1 MLASSVHWGFQ
12 RMRVLLIAY
21 HFPPDPAVGALRASH
36 VAEALQ
42 AAGHAV
48 TVITA
53 RLPGERGRWRPAASG
68 LRVRPIRSLPTLRD
82 LYAWAKRALRVR
94 RRDQAETQS
103 DRSTPDWPDRVPSWK
118 RHLLSLLWF
127 LDDRTGFVLPALLAA
142 LGQVRKGVDLVY
154 TTVPPFSGHLVGLI
168 LRRVGGLRWAAEFRD
183 PWTDQRGK
191 PAHVRSRWSD
201 AAERWLERQCLRA
214 ANHIVAVTDNT
225 RDLLVAKGNGAGLA
239 HKTIVVRNGI
249 ERLAAAPSTSRPAH
263 RPFRIVHVGTFYD
276 WRDPRPFF
284 ASLAAAVR
292 TCGVRSGDVEV
303 ELIGDCRRYHG
314 IAVEQL
320 ATDLGLADRV
330 TFRDW
335 VPHDVALQ
343 AIETADLLLLLNE
356 NQPAQA
362 PTKMYEYL
370 GARVP
375 ILAFT
380 NEGSE
385 VVHMLRRVGGHYLV
399 IDRNPETAARLIADA
414 IRNRGASQEAVG
426 DETVLGT
433 WTVERQMQQ
442 LCAALEG

>member
-1 MLASSVHWGFQ
+1 
-12 RMRVLLIAY
+12 
-21 HFPPDPAVGALRASH
+21 
-36 VAEALQ
+36 
-42 AAGHAV
+42 
-48 TVITA
+48 
-53 RLPGERGRWRPAASG
+53 
-68 LRVRPIRSLPTLRD
+68 
-82 LYAWAKRALRVR
+82 
-94 RRDQAETQS
+94 
-103 DRSTPDWPDRVPSWK
+103 
-118 RHLLSLLWF
+118 
-127 LDDRTGFVLPALLAA
+127 
-142 LGQVRKGVDLVY
+142 
-154 TTVPPFSGHLVGLI
+154 
-168 LRRVGGLRWAAEFRD
+168 
-183 PWTDQRGK
+183 
-191 PAHVRSRWSD
+191 
-201 AAERWLERQCLRA
+201 
-214 ANHIVAVTDNT
+214 VTDNT